1 MEQAFHYKWEEKE
14 SSKPSSSKNESSFLL
29 LSSICF
35 FLLCFM
41 GLFFFGYK
49 NFQPNQQT
57 KTESLH
63 AVGMEPFLI
72 RIFTPS
78 GLALTKV
85 NVRFFVEDIRVQN
98 ELLKDQ
104 VKYKELLIFF
114 LSNSKTTD
122 FSDTVKKKN
131 LQEKIKNH
139 VNSFL
144 STGRIQSIEINH
156 QFI

>member
-1 MEQAFHYKWEEKE
+1 MQQAFHYKWEEQE
-14 SSKPSSSKNESSFLL
+14 SLKPSSSKNESPFLL
-29 LSSICF
+29 LSWICF

-49 NFQPNQQT
+49 QFNSPQQT
-57 KTESLH
+57 KEQSFH

-72 RIFTPS
+72 RIFTNN

-104 VKYKELLIFF
+104 AKYKELLIFF
-114 LSNSKTTD
+114 LSNSKVAD
-122 FSDTVKKKN
+122 FSDALKNKIYKKN
-131 LQEKIKNH
+131 
-139 VNSFL
+139 
-144 STGRIQSIEINH
+144 
-156 QFI
+156 